1 MRINRPAVRSVD
13 KNKMGN
19 VTNNKNTDDSKN
31 NASKFAGIVNFNGN
45 FQMVREK
52 NSSKMSGLPVKPAAE
67 KISNNRILGSL
78 SDFDAVRLM
87 PYLDFVLLSAGE
99 EIYAA
104 GEPNRY
110 VYFPETAVA
119 SDIYDLS
126 DGGTIETAMT
136 GSESA
141 IGLCAILG
149 KYPVTHRIQTIVKGN
164 AWRIK
169 TERLKQ
175 EFSRGGEMQTLLLD
189 GINRHINQ
197 ITQRLV
203 CKSFHLL
210 EKRLCGWLLTLH
222 DRVKKNRFKMTQE
235 NIALLLGA
243 NRPSITIAA
252 LTLRNQGLID
262 YSRGGIKIL
271 DRQGM
276 ENSACECYSVLK
288 SDNFDCS

>member
-1 MRINRPAVRSVD
+1 
-13 KNKMGN
+13 MGN
-19 VTNNKNTDDSKN
+19 ELNNKNTGNSKN
-31 NASKFAGIVNFNGN
+31 NASKFAGIINFNGN

-52 NSSKMSGLPVKPAAE
+52 NSGKMSGLSVKPAAE

-78 SDFDAVRLM
+78 SDFDAARLM
-87 PYLDFVLLSAGE
+87 PYLDFVLLSTGE
-99 EIYAA
+99 EIYSA
-104 GEPNRY
+104 GQPNRY

-175 EFSRGGEMQTLLLD
+175 EFTRSGEMQTLLLD

-210 EKRLCGWLLTLH
+210 EKRLCGWLLMLH
-222 DRVKKNRFKMTQE
+222 DRVNKNRFKMTQE
-235 NIALLLGA
+235 NIALLLGV

-288 SDNFDCS
+288 PDNIDCC